1 MMVRSRTSYFAWLI
15 KPATVVLALVLA
27 WPVFAE
33 GGCPSGYY
41 PIGGQGVQGCAPI
54 PGSQSSGAPAQ
65 VGVVAPPRPS
75 GEWLTTWGAVAQ
87 SPTSDLVGTAANK
100 QSERAAESEALRICA
115 SEGAK
120 DCKTSLTY
128 YNQCVAFSVPN
139 SGKGRGSVNTAVD
152 LPTAK
157 KDALDSCSDTGGGRC
172 VISHTEC
179 SEPVFREF

>member
-1 MMVRSRTSYFAWLI
+1 MD
-15 KPATVVLALVLA
+15 
-27 WPVFAE
+27 
-33 GGCPSGYY
+33 
-41 PIGGQGVQGCAPI
+41 
-54 PGSQSSGAPAQ
+54 
-65 VGVVAPPRPS
+65 APPRPS

-100 QSERAAESEALRICA
+100 RSERAAESEALRICA

-172 VISHTEC
+172 VIPHTEC
-179 SEPVFREF
+179 SEPVFRES